1 MRLTLAL
8 LCCLATPLRA
18 ETPMN
23 ADQFEAYVTGKTLTF
38 GGRGQDPYGAE
49 QYTPGRR
56 VIWTFLDGDCAEGEW
71 YQDGANICFVYDFDT
86 GPQCWQFFAE
96 PNGLRAEFMN
106 DPGTSV
112 LYEAREGAEPLIC
125 PGPKVGV

>member
-8 LCCLATPLRA
+8 ICLAAPLWA
-18 ETPMN
+18 ETPLT

-49 QYTPGRR
+49 QYSPGRR
-56 VIWTFLDGDCAEGEW
+56 VIWTFLDNDCAEGEW
-71 YQDGANICFVYDFDT
+71 YAEGVNICFLYDFDST
-86 GPQCWQFFAE
+86 AQCWQFFQE
-96 PNGLRAEFMN
+96 PGGLRAEFMN

-112 LYEAREGAEPLIC
+112 LYEAREGGKPLAC